1 MAIPKFDL
9 RIGTKLALIQSIGVL
24 LVVGM
29 IANAVY
35 GSMSV
40 NQASETATTQQLLA
54 LDLSEAKSDIRI
66 MAIQV
71 RDIRLAQEN
80 VDIQTA
86 VKNLE
91 TRQASASKLILDNIP
106 KVRVPEN
113 KERLQKA
120 ATLLNDYA
128 VVAKQVAGIRSRVMG
143 LDVGSVR
150 LVTADEEAARLA
162 REKIT
167 PLARQLNEAIDKAVE
182 NAQQTAREETAHAQT
197 ASASAQ
203 QIGLVIG
210 GIVLIIMLGS
220 AVFGS
225 MSIARPLRRMASVL
239 VELTHDRIVD
249 VPFTQ
254 RKDEIGDIARAT
266 DIFKDS
272 IAEKVTNLRVRM
284 ALDIAQSNVMLADEN
299 YNIIYMNNASVR

>member
-1 MAIPKFDL
+1 MAMAIPKFDL
-9 RIGTKLALIQSIGVL
+9 RIGTKLALIQGFGIL

-113 KERLQKA
+113 KER
-120 ATLLNDYA
+120 
-128 VVAKQVAGIRSRVMG
+128 
-143 LDVGSVR
+143 
-150 LVTADEEAARLA
+150 
-162 REKIT
+162 
-167 PLARQLNEAIDKAVE
+167 
-182 NAQQTAREETAHAQT
+182 
-197 ASASAQ
+197 
-203 QIGLVIG
+203 
-210 GIVLIIMLGS
+210 
-220 AVFGS
+220 
-225 MSIARPLRRMASVL
+225 
-239 VELTHDRIVD
+239 
-249 VPFTQ
+249 
-254 RKDEIGDIARAT
+254 
-266 DIFKDS
+266 
-272 IAEKVTNLRVRM
+272 
-284 ALDIAQSNVMLADEN
+284 
-299 YNIIYMNNASVR
+299 